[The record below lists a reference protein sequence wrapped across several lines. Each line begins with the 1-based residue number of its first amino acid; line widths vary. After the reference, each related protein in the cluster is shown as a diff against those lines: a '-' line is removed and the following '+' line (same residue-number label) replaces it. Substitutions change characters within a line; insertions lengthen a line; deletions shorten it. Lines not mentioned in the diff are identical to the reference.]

1 MDFIKFLLVK
11 GADPNFKCK
20 DGNTPMHIAFKA
32 KNAARKMATGQY
44 IAIWKS
50 RQNEKNNLIHKKI

>member
-20 DGNTPMHIAFKA
+20 DGNTPVHIAFKA
-32 KNAARKMATGQY
+32 KNFDIILLLIDFGGDLNTL
-44 IAIWKS
+44 
-50 RQNEKNNLIHKKI
+50 NNYL